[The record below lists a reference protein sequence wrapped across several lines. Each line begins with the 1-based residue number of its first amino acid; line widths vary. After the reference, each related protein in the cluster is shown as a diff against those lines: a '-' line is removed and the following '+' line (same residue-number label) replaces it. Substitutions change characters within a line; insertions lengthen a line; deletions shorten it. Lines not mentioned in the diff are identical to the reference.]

1 MAYADSTTVP
11 VEKSIAEI
19 VALVKRAGAE
29 RIAQYDE
36 PERFTVQFTMAG
48 RMVRFRV
55 AIPAMEAMPKQ
66 DGRGRALTRQQRLD
80 RAAQAARQR
89 ARALLLVIKAKLESV
104 ASEVETFEQAFLAN
118 VVMADGATVYDRIAA
133 PVAQEY
139 ETGGTRMLLLGG
151 PGDVRG

>member
-1 MAYADSTTVP
+1 MAFAENTTVP

-19 VALVKRAGAE
+19 ISLVKRSGAE

-36 PERFTVQFTMAG
+36 PERFTVEFTMCS

-55 AIPAMEAMPKQ
+55 AIPSMESMNTR
-66 DGRGRALTRQQRLD
+66 DGRGRAPTRQQRID

-104 ASEVETFEQAFLAN
+104 SSEVETFEQAFLSN
-118 VVMADGATVYDRIAA
+118 VVMADGATVYERIAE

-139 ETGGTRMLLLGG
+139 ATGGTAMLLLGG
-151 PGDVRG
+151 PGGAVR

>member
-1 MAYADSTTVP
+1 MAFAENTTVP
-11 VEKSIAEI
+11 VERSIAEI

-55 AIPAMEAMPKQ
+55 PIPSMESMPQ
-66 DGRGRALTRQQRLD
+66 RDGRGRALTRAQRIE

-89 ARALLLVIKAKLESV
+89 ARALLLVVKAKLESV

-118 VVMADGATVYDRIAA
+118 VVMADGQTVHERIAA

-139 ETGGTRMLLLGG
+139 ETGGATMLMIGG
-151 PGDVRG
+151 PT

>member
-1 MAYADSTTVP
+1 MAFAENTTVP
-11 VEKSIAEI
+11 VERSVAEI

-29 RIAQYDE
+29 RIAQFDE

-55 AIPAMEAMPKQ
+55 AMPSMESMPQ
-66 DGRGRALTRQQRLD
+66 RDGRGRTLTRVQRID

-118 VVMADGATVYDRIAA
+118 VVMADGQTIYDRIAA
-133 PVAQEY
+133 PVALEY
-139 ETGGTRMLLLGG
+139 ETGGAAMLLIRG
-151 PGDVRG
+151 PT